1 LVPMRFRRSLKL
13 FDAHEGFRQFKN
25 AFSTIEPEPLD
36 SGSIRRRALELAHE
50 LEPRSDRSELE
61 AALSGL
67 EISFDPQSFH
77 DVAAVLDFL
86 ARTLFREISPPVA
99 PAAKKRISE
108 FDGPV
113 FFFVGHSSHYDY
125 VLLSHFLNRLGTPP
139 PIMHVSGSIGTG
151 WLSNWLLGMRS
162 LKAPKNPSPIQHRAY
177 AWFCAAL
184 AENLQTQA
192 LFARTSRYTVRSRD
206 GILREPYVPHGL
218 VAAVKTAGKAL
229 VVPVAVS
236 YATIPEDHFLTA
248 SGMFPSLAVLPRS
261 WVFLLPYLFGLRK
274 PDRLFRKIEG
284 VFGDVSIDLGEPFEL
299 TNNDTLTLQRISHR
313 AIEEIAR
320 NKLIHPSHIVA
331 KAMQGQARCDVKT
344 LMERAQHEIDNTR
357 SFFRTRYRKD
367 PPLHSLL
374 ASDLPEAVQRGI
386 KVLTDRGALSR
397 SMLRRRFSPKNVPL
411 LQFYGYHAD
420 RRIYPLSGRNTMAV
434 INAGTWGYT
443 LALHIGANLLKKE
456 QLAEHSLILYDSRE
470 DLVEKLTV
478 EGKHPWLFRDR
489 HLPRSVRPEVDL
501 IAAVSDT
508 SLVMILTPSRYFHS
522 MIIRVL
528 ELAPEGSDLVIA
540 TKGFIPETG
549 LLPTQ
554 TATEEM
560 ERLGKRMKLA
570 VLSGANL
577 AHEVVAGGA
586 GVTQIACEDMETF
599 ERLRTLIET
608 PRFRVV
614 YSNDI
619 TGTAISAALKN
630 VYAIGF
636 GILEGSGQAPENFL
650 AAYST
655 LVTAEIRQF
664 GLLLGALPET
674 FDAESQGWMADLLA
688 TCRGGRSARYGKD
701 LVALDDKA
709 GKPFP
714 ARFLLEQ
721 YDKKKMAVEG
731 FEACRFAQRIAAQ
744 RGFHPPILGEIYEIL
759 HGGKKVNVEEFIE
772 KCLDALVHKSMY
784 PAPSAIAHR
793 ARGR

>member
-1 LVPMRFRRSLKL
+1 MGLRRSLKL
-13 FDAHEGFRQFKN
+13 FDAHEGFRRFRDS
-25 AFSTIEPEPLD
+25 FSVPEPAHLD
-36 SGSIRRRALELAHE
+36 SGSVRRLALELAQE
-50 LEPRSDRSELE
+50 LEPRRDRSELE
-61 AALSGL
+61 TALADL
-67 EISFDPQSFH
+67 EVAVNPDLFH
-77 DVAAVLDFL
+77 DVAAVLAFL
-86 ARTLFREISPPVA
+86 AQTLFKDISPPM
-99 PAAKKRISE
+99 AAATKKRIAE

-125 VLLSHFLNRLGTPP
+125 VLLSQLLNRMGMRPP
-139 PIMHVSGSIGTG
+139 VMHVSGSIGAG
-151 WLSNWLLGMRS
+151 WLSNWLMGMRT
-162 LKAPKNPSPIQHRAY
+162 LKVPKNPSHIEHRAY

-184 AENLQTQA
+184 AKALETQA

-206 GILREPYVPHGL
+206 GILREPYVPHGV

-236 YATIPEDHFLTA
+236 YAAIPEDRFLTT
-248 SGMFPSLAVLPRS
+248 SGMFPSLAVLPRN
-261 WVFLLPYLFGLRK
+261 WVLLLPYLFGLRK
-274 PDRLFRKIEG
+274 PDGLFRSIEG
-284 VFGDVSIDLGEPFEL
+284 VFEDVSIDLGEPFEL
-299 TNNDTLTLQRISHR
+299 ANNNTLTLQRISHR

-320 NKLIHPSHIVA
+320 NKLIQPSHILA
-331 KAMQGQARCDVKT
+331 KAMQGQAGCSVST
-344 LMERAQHEIDNTR
+344 LVQRVQQEIDNTM

-367 PPLHSLL
+367 PPLHPLL
-374 ASDLPEAVQRGI
+374 TSDLPEAVQQGI
-386 KVLTDRGALSR
+386 RVLTDRGAVSR
-397 SMLRRRFSPKNVPL
+397 SVFRRLYGPQDGRL

-420 RRIYPLSGRNTMAV
+420 RRIYPLSGRNTMTV

-489 HLPRSVRPEVDL
+489 LVPRSVRPEVDL
-501 IAAVSDT
+501 MAAVSDT
-508 SLVMILTPSRYFHS
+508 SMVMVVTPSRYFYS
-522 MIIRVL
+522 MIVKVL
-528 ELAPEGSDLVIA
+528 ELAQEGSDLVIA

-554 TATEEM
+554 TATAEM

-608 PRFRVV
+608 PKFRVV
-614 YSNDI
+614 YSRDI

-664 GLLLGALPET
+664 GLLLGAMPET

-688 TCRGGRSARYGKD
+688 TCRGGRSAKFGKD
-701 LVALDDKA
+701 LGALEDKT
-709 GKPFP
+709 GKPFS
-714 ARFLLEQ
+714 ARALLEQ

-744 RGFHPPILGEIYEIL
+744 RGFHPPILGEIYAIL
-759 HGGKKVNVEEFIE
+759 HGGKKVDVDEFIE
-772 KCLDALVHKSMY
+772 KCLDALVHRSMY
-784 PAPSAIAHR
+784 PTTSAIPHLT
-793 ARGR
+793 RGR